1 MSAPVTDF
9 IAMEA
14 RFGAQNYKPLG
25 VILSRGEGVRVWI
38 RKAIVISTASRPILR

>member
-25 VILSRGEGVRVWI
+25 VTERVNDFETVLFGI
-38 RKAIVISTASRPILR
+38 